1 MKYDIHSN
9 TTVEIKS
16 ENNENEVKE
25 QSVRNN
31 YRGFD
36 KEQMKNKVNEII
48 DAIPEN
54 ATGFYL
60 DVSKNFDEQMDD
72 ALMREPY

>member
-9 TTVEIKS
+9 TAIEVKS
-16 ENNENEVKE
+16 EDNENEVKE
-25 QSVRNN
+25 QSVRNS
-31 YRGFD
+31 YRGYD

-48 DAIPEN
+48 DSIPEN

-60 DVSKNFDEQMDD
+60 DVSKNFDERMDD
-72 ALMREPY
+72 ELMRSPY